1 MSLRYKLWSLQPNVT
16 LCDIYF
22 SLMRGISNRTLSAH
36 HVKSDLFF
44 LPVFTPSKHPYTFMF
59 VIPGSEQMNVCVCPV
74 DNRFG
79 SFLTK
84 FDKTVYYVS
93 FITLCNI
100 FILKKRK
107 PDPITFLHHFQIVFG
122 SFLDR
127 FFAYIF
133 CKGKKV
139 HKIS

>member
-100 FILKKRK
+100 FILKKTETRSNN
-107 PDPITFLHHFQIVFG
+107 IFASFSNRFWIVFG
-122 SFLDR
+122 SF
-127 FFAYIF
+127 F
-133 CKGKKV
+133 CIYFLQG
-139 HKIS
+139 